1 MHKEKRYHR
10 VCFQPEVI
18 NKATEELDHQFNT
31 SKDKISWPTL
41 TVEVDGV
48 GWSHDTPEEFFADYR
63 RSNSVRV
70 YNARLPKASLN
81 ISITWPYTDPVVTV
95 TGDDRSKIEAVFEVF
110 EAAVPAC
117 KLPEPP
123 TPPPTP
129 KPKPVIFIGHGRSP
143 LWRDLKDH
151 LQDKHGYQVEAYE
164 IGARAGH
171 AIRDILEDMLKKS
184 SFALLVMTGEDE
196 SADGTVRARQNVI
209 HETGLFQGRLGFSK
223 ALVLLEEG
231 TDEFSNIHGIDQIR
245 FGKGNIK
252 ETVGEVLATLR
263 REFGTEAAEP

>member
-1 MHKEKRYHR
+1 MHKAKKYHR
-10 VCFQPEVI
+10 VYFPPEVI
-18 NKATEELDHQFNT
+18 SKAGEELDHQFNT
-31 SKDKISWPTL
+31 GNDKISWPHL
-41 TVEVDGV
+41 SVEVDGV
-48 GWSHDTPEEFFADYR
+48 RWRHDTPDEFFADYR
-63 RSNSVRV
+63 RSNSLRS
-70 YNARLPKASLN
+70 YIARLPKASLE
-81 ISITWPYTDPVVTV
+81 ISIYPPYTDPEVTV
-95 TGDDRSKIEAVFEVF
+95 TGDNRSKIEAVFEVF
-110 EAAVPAC
+110 EAAIPAC

-123 TPPPTP
+123 TPPPAP

-196 SADGTVRARQNVI
+196 SADGKVRARQNVI

-231 TDEFSNIHGIDQIR
+231 TDEFSNIHGVDQIR

-252 ETVGEVLATLR
+252 ETFGEVLATLR